1 MKDNSSKHCVT
12 PKTFRYVA
20 FTGSNEH
27 KYIPGVHYY
36 KYIEVSGDIAQ
47 KSYVALHA
55 DAVDLPRD
63 VLVEVRASTLRLV
76 QIQVSVGFCCL
87 YGQVRRHLKILHVR
101 LPNHTSVFSIQYYF
115 LMKQKFISRNLE

>member
-1 MKDNSSKHCVT
+1 MT
-12 PKTFRYVA
+12 
-20 FTGSNEH
+20 
-27 KYIPGVHYY
+27 
-36 KYIEVSGDIAQ
+36 VSLNIYPMYTILNTLRFLVISLS

-63 VLVEVRASTLRLV
+63 VLVEVRAPTLRLV

-87 YGQVRRHLKILHVR
+87 YGQVGRHLKILHVR

-115 LMKQKFISRNLE
+115 LIKQKFISRNFE